1 MRLRVRHNRFS
12 LYNGD
17 RIMSIQYFY
26 NFCLRDVDSTD
37 LSGNLLTG
45 VRRSYFST
53 AAKIKDKL
61 TRGSDAQPLFYDFSI
76 EKGKPMK
83 WQVKDAAGKV
93 IQDVRLSDD
102 GKYYIYFYE
111 DSALFKRLL
120 FSKHHTLLKA
130 EYFDKK
136 TGAVRHTLE
145 PRKSQVGLCILY
157 TTKSDPRPIPLF
169 EEPEIGDGAL
179 LELMRRE
186 YDVYT
191 AVASSDSGVVRFL
204 SEPQMAGFREALEKC
219 EKELA
224 DTREESFVGD
234 DTPLLDKINAKDFN
248 VKRNLSSSLD
258 ITRAMEFGA
267 HDAAEESPAEPE
279 LPAVSEAEAL
289 AISAVEEITQAVSAA
304 SATTPAEEP
313 AAEEVTVKET
323 GEADQTA
330 VAEADTQPAE
340 QTQEPEAAQEESSVP
355 KPDKMIMADGAV
367 YSYYGELD
375 AQGNRSGYGRTMTEL
390 GRTAYEGRYLND
402 KRSGNGSYF
411 YKNGMLCYTG
421 DWLENVRHGVGVG
434 VSSRDGSI
442 HVGSWRNNKPDGS
455 GVRLTAEGNIKF
467 VCKELADGTTVLMN
481 YLPDDTVLISKY
493 DENGMKIGD
502 TTISLKDLPI

>member
-1 MRLRVRHNRFS
+1 M
-12 LYNGD
+12 
-17 RIMSIQYFY
+17 
-26 NFCLRDVDSTD
+26 
-37 LSGNLLTG
+37 
-45 VRRSYFST
+45 
-53 AAKIKDKL
+53 
-61 TRGSDAQPLFYDFSI
+61 
-76 EKGKPMK
+76 
-83 WQVKDAAGKV
+83 
-93 IQDVRLSDD
+93 
-102 GKYYIYFYE
+102 
-111 DSALFKRLL
+111 
-120 FSKHHTLLKA
+120 
-130 EYFDKK
+130 
-136 TGAVRHTLE
+136 RHTLE

-330 VAEADTQPAE
+330 VGRNFFQQHTEQRGFADT
-340 QTQEPEAAQEESSVP
+340 VW
-355 KPDKMIMADGAV
+355 PDD
-367 YSYYGELD
+367 
-375 AQGNRSGYGRTMTEL
+375 
-390 GRTAYEGRYLND
+390 
-402 KRSGNGSYF
+402 
-411 YKNGMLCYTG
+411 
-421 DWLENVRHGVGVG
+421 RHLVT
-434 VSSRDGSI
+434 SFHI
-442 HVGSWRNNKPDGS
+442 
-455 GVRLTAEGNIKF
+455 EGNI
-467 VCKELADGTTVLMN
+467 
-481 YLPDDTVLISKY
+481 
-493 DENGMKIGD
+493 
-502 TTISLKDLPI
+502 LKDLLSAVGLGEIFCVQYVIAAGHVRSQL